1 MSLATALGSTLF
13 SVFLRCEKA
22 GLIHWNRARMAQLE
36 NHHYDDATRSDKPGD
51 DDQLVHLDEHDHREQ
66 EMLNK
71 RCKQNSDGDASVQ
84 GGKSNVGD
92 RRTATEIFLPMW
104 KECFYRLYSASPQI
118 QTINNSEDSADIDES
133 EDLLKV
139 FDIERKRELN
149 RLGQR
154 RFQARHIAR
163 RLHDEQV
170 ARNTFSGC
178 VTAAFSRRDT
188 DTKGKRSARCTDDMS
203 GSKA

>member
-84 GGKSNVGD
+84 EKKIKGPHTVRFTTQLDHPFCYYRDPLNMWHHSELFWENNHLCADVVPNESMLNPEFLNNDVDHSFFETVEDNTGGFEQGMNKEQQNVCGG
-92 RRTATEIFLPMW
+92 TN
-104 KECFYRLYSASPQI
+104 ASCVM
-118 QTINNSEDSADIDES
+118 SEKDES
-133 EDLLKV
+133 YLWS
-139 FDIERKRELN
+139 
-149 RLGQR
+149 
-154 RFQARHIAR
+154 
-163 RLHDEQV
+163 V
-170 ARNTFSGC
+170 A
-178 VTAAFSRRDT
+178 
-188 DTKGKRSARCTDDMS
+188 
-203 GSKA
+203 